1 MTASSSRWAY
11 PANSDR
17 ARREVRIRP
26 SRGLLASVAVL
37 GVTTAGAMDIEHDPP
52 VAPISADPQTPNTW
66 MLRTPAL
73 SLLVEARTASLI
85 ALAPAGSSNLL
96 ESAGLTSAPGRGA
109 RPSGWIWPVPES
121 SWPMLRAQGWWPE
134 TVFNAPLW
142 TGRAWRA
149 RSGAAFCR
157 WSREFGPPLSVRAT
171 RTIRVS
177 PYAASIEIEDR
188 WERTAD
194 SPIPVGPACVVRFAN
209 PVRLMLPAPDAPAPV
224 RPIAFDP
231 PPGFS
236 WLTVGGVWVY
246 RPDLGGEHRVESAAT
261 DRLWGAVEL
270 PGWIVLLRA
279 APRPDREPPRL
290 RPRAYTHRAARV
302 AELELAAEGAELPAG
317 AVRVT
322 SFLIECFQIAPRLS
336 AEALATRARLL
347 AGEAETTESAR

>member
-1 MTASSSRWAY
+1 M
-11 PANSDR
+11 
-17 ARREVRIRP
+17 RP
-26 SRGLLASVAVL
+26 SRGPLAVALAFVIAPAL
-37 GVTTAGAMDIEHDPP
+37 AMDIEHDPP
-52 VAPISADPQTPNTW
+52 VAPISPDPQTSNIW

-73 SLLVEARTASLI
+73 TLAVDARCASLL
-85 ALAPAGSSNLL
+85 ALAPAGSSNLFQ
-96 ESAGLTSAPGRGA
+96 SAVTPTSSTRFHRPPG
-109 RPSGWIWPVPES
+109 WVWPVPEVEWS
-121 SWPMLRAQGWWPE
+121 SLRAHGYWPE
-134 TVFNAPLW
+134 TVFNAPAW

-157 WSREFGPPLSVRAT
+157 WFREFAPPLSARAT

-177 PYAASIEIEDR
+177 PYTPAIEIEDR

-194 SPIPVGPACVVRFAN
+194 SPVPLGPACMLRFAN

-224 RPIAFDP
+224 RPLAFDP

-246 RPDLGGEHRVESAAT
+246 RPDLGGEHRVESVVD
-261 DRLWGAVEL
+261 DRPWGAVEL

-279 APRPDREPPRL
+279 APRRDHAPARG